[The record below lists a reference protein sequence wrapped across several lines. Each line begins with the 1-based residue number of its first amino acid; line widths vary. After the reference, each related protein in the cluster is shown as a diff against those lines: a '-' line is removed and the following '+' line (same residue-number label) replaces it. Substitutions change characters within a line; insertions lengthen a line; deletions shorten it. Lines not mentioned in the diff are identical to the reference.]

1 MHVLPL
7 LFVLG
12 MGADCS
18 DQKIVRID
26 TGGDIDASPLI
37 VVDPPGWDFG
47 AFPAGEGDSMVFTI
61 DNQGTQ
67 ALDLYDIKL
76 EGDSGFVL
84 NLQGADMELA
94 PGESTEVAV
103 TFTAQSLDHEGRLV
117 IESSDPST
125 TRAVVDLLGQGL
137 IPSLYVWPSPYDF
150 GRAEPGCK
158 RDGEIY
164 LQNIGREVLEIYSL
178 AQIGAAFEP
187 GLDDITFPVSLE
199 PDEIL
204 TVPLSWTPDA
214 LETYEGELW
223 IDSNAQDPVVTET
236 GEGAEGSDYVDE
248 FDQPISGKVDIM
260 FYIDQSCSM
269 DDDKAEMSAKFSMF
283 IDELEDIDA
292 DYLVMAVTAD
302 NGCHNIDYIWPDTDN
317 KDEIFQQAVNGDGGL
332 FTESG
337 LTIAKHATQPS
348 SISGCN
354 NEFLRENSTVSLVL
368 ISDEPDQSPSENG
381 YAQIVPEIL
390 GQAPS
395 TYISAVAGPLPQGC
409 EDGGQSADAGH
420 GYYEATQATGGL
432 FLSICDSDWGTKLT
446 SIAEAALRVKLA
458 DVFYLTDDNVEPN
471 TIVVTVDGEVVTEGW
486 TLEDGDPTPDDPNA
500 ADTPALIRFDPG
512 NVPGEG
518 AHITI
523 EYSSA
528 VDCDI

>member
-1 MHVLPL
+1 MSVLPL

-18 DQKIVRID
+18 DQKIIKID
-26 TGGDIDASPLI
+26 TGADEDASPLI

-47 AFPAGEGDSMVFTI
+47 AFSAGEGDTTTFKIS
-61 DNQGTQ
+61 NEGTLL
-67 ALDLYDIKL
+67 LDLNDVKL
-76 EGDSGFVL
+76 EGDAGFVL
-84 NLQGADMELA
+84 DLTGLDSELS
-94 PGESTEVAV
+94 PGESTEVTV

-117 IESSDPST
+117 IDSSDPAT
-125 TRAVVDLLGQGL
+125 ARAVVDMTGQGL

-150 GRAEPGCK
+150 GRAEPGCT
-158 RDGEIY
+158 RNGEVY
-164 LQNIGREVLEIYSL
+164 LQNIGRETLEIYSL
-178 AQIGAAFEP
+178 AQIGEAFVP
-187 GLDDITFPVSLE
+187 NLDEITFPVHLE

-204 TVPLSWTPDA
+204 TVPLDWTPEA

-248 FDQPISGKVDIM
+248 FEQPISGKVDIM
-260 FYIDQSCSM
+260 FYVDQSCSM
-269 DDDKAEMSAKFSMF
+269 DDDKAEMSAKFSQF
-283 IDELEDIDA
+283 IDELEEIDA
-292 DYLVMAVTAD
+292 DYLIMAVTAD
-302 NGCHNIDYIWPDTDN
+302 NGCHNIDYIWPDSSD
-317 KDEIFQQAVNGDGGL
+317 KDGIFQQAVNGSGGL

-337 LTIAKHATQPS
+337 LTIAKHATAADR
-348 SISGCN
+348 IAGCN
-354 NEFLRENSTVSLVL
+354 SEFLRENSTVSLVL
-368 ISDEPDQSPSENG
+368 ISDEPDQSPAENG
-381 YAQIVPEIL
+381 YATVVPEIL

-420 GYYEATQATGGL
+420 GYYEAVAATGGL

-458 DVFYLTDDNVEPN
+458 DVFYLSDDDVEAN
-471 TIVVTVDGEVVTEGW
+471 SIVVTVDGEIQEEGW
-486 TLEDGDPTPDDPNA
+486 ELEDGDPTIENPDAP
-500 ADTPALIRFDPG
+500 DTPALIRFDQDHI
-512 NVPGEG
+512 PGEG

-523 EYSSA
+523 EYSSS